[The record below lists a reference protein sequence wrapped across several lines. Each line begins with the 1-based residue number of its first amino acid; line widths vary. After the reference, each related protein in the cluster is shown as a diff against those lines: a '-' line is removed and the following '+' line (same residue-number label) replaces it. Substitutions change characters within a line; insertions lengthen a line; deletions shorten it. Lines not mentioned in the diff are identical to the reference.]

1 MCAQRLV
8 LFEHAG
14 AKKCCNYIKRRRA
27 SSRVEPNRGSY
38 KIVQPETKP
47 QATPH
52 PRPIGIRGD
61 IAFLAFFA
69 YIMIGLPALMGVIKV
84 LPEHVIAK
92 IAAGEVVERPASVVK
107 ELVDNAI
114 DAGAASIEVDVVAG
128 GKKCVTVIDNG
139 HGMDAEDAR
148 RCVER
153 HATSKISLDADL
165 FNIRTMGFRGE
176 ALAAIAAISKLQ
188 IETKVSSPD
197 VVEGALV
204 IAEGGLIKEARAAG
218 CPVGTRISV
227 SDLFFNVPARRK
239 FLKSDSVEYGHIADV
254 VYSMALACSSIRFE
268 LSHDGLPKIRCHRT
282 GDIKSRIEDVLGDEV
297 RNSLY
302 EFKES
307 GDGIGLHGFVVK
319 DGVTR
324 ATAKDIRFFV
334 NGRPIKDR
342 ILQHA
347 LLSGFETFLPRGEY
361 PIVVLYLTI
370 DPSVVDVNVHPTK
383 REVRFANGSM
393 VHDFVESSIGK
404 AVSGRIV
411 RDFTVAMS
419 GGGEAVPGL
428 SSRAPADAGAWRS
441 PWDCGACCEES
452 RFAGRR
458 GSPEIA
464 TRPSAA
470 RNDNSGGL
478 LAMTHGLRVLGQF
491 DRAFIVCE
499 GLEGKLVIID
509 QHAAHERL
517 GFETLKE
524 QLAKGSIEQQRLL
537 LPEQL
542 GLSPK
547 DMAVISE
554 HLDKIRE
561 AGFDLEP
568 FGKDIIVVKGVP
580 SILGDISLKMIFE
593 KIASELAEF
602 GSSRAAN
609 EELDK
614 ILSVIACHRQVR
626 AGDLLSTEEMQS
638 LVRDV
643 ERKGA
648 SHCPHGRPA
657 VVTIE
662 RTEVD
667 KWFKRS

>member
-1 MCAQRLV
+1 M
-8 LFEHAG
+8 
-14 AKKCCNYIKRRRA
+14 
-27 SSRVEPNRGSY
+27 
-38 KIVQPETKP
+38 
-47 QATPH
+47 
-52 PRPIGIRGD
+52 GI
-61 IAFLAFFA
+61 
-69 YIMIGLPALMGVIKV
+69 IKV

-107 ELVDNAI
+107 ELIDNAI

-153 HATSKISLDADL
+153 HATSKISSDADL

-282 GDIKSRIEDVLGDEV
+282 GDIKCRIEDVLGDEV

-419 GGGEAVPGL
+419 GGGEAVPSLCKG
-428 SSRAPADAGAWRS
+428 G
-441 PWDCGACCEES
+441 E
-452 RFAGRR
+452 GRVDL
-458 GSPEIA
+458 PPLI
-464 TRPSAA
+464 PPYK
-470 RNDNSGGL
+470 GGE
-478 LAMTHGLRVLGQF
+478 GFRLRVLGQF

-593 KIASELAEF
+593 KIAGELAEF